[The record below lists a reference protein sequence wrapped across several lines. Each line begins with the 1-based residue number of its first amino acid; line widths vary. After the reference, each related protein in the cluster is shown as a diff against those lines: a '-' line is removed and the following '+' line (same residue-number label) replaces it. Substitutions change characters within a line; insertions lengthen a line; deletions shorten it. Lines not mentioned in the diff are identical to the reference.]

1 MTGSNTPDD
10 HARDRSTDDPEG
22 LGGADTGAGA
32 GNLGG
37 TGAGDLGGTGS
48 APAWAALAA
57 PVIRVGRAT
66 SGAAALPGRRP
77 ATLRV
82 PRPPRPAGR
91 ATSAMRPVMS
101 DGRGRSRTPIRLPD
115 GGVAASGGQPAGCG
129 RLSVRKV
136 MEWRSALVGGMECCQ
151 ADRAAPASR

>member
-48 APAWAALAA
+48 
-57 PVIRVGRAT
+57 
-66 SGAAALPGRRP
+66 GAGMGGLGSTGDPGGTGDLGGGGV
-77 ATLRV
+77 AGTEAGDLRV

-115 GGVAASGGQPAGCG
+115 GGVVASGGQPAGCG

-136 MEWRSALVGGMECCQ
+136 ME
-151 ADRAAPASR
+151 